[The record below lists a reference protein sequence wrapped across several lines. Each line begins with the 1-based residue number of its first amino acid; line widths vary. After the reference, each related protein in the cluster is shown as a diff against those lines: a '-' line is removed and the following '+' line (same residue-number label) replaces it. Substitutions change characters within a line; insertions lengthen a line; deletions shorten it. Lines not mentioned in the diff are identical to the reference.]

1 MQLNFAFGTM
11 RQDPDD
17 TLKHKMLD
25 LLYKMTKSSNVEV
38 IVENMITYMQTL
50 NDAHNK
56 IEIAGRVIE
65 LAEQFA
71 PSNQWFTQMWMGAL
85 WHGSDYEPGV

>member
-1 MQLNFAFGTM
+1 LSHMQLNFAFGTM

-17 TLKHKMLD
+17 TLKHKTLD
-25 LLYKMTKSSNVEV
+25 LLYKMTNSSNVEV

-56 IEIAGRVIE
+56 TEIAGRVIE
-65 LAEQFA
+65 LAERFA
-71 PSNQWFTQMWMGAL
+71 PSNQWFIQVT
-85 WHGSDYEPGV
+85 